1 MIKRALVRYPTFATK
16 EACFF
21 LKLFLEKD
29 GSKRLQNALG
39 PDPDPGD
46 VSRGI
51 SYDYLRGL
59 DFFKLGGRYEIKIIF
74 FLFCFIYS

>member
-21 LKLFLEKD
+21 LKLLLEKN
-29 GSKRLQNALG
+29 GPKRLQNALG
-39 PDPDPGD
+39 PDPGPGG

-59 DFFKLGGRYEIKIIF
+59 DYFKLGGR
-74 FLFCFIYS
+74 